1 MKKNGF
7 ISITVIYSFFLVF
20 LSLMLFIVTNMIT
33 NRNLLDN
40 LKKEIKNDITDSNL
54 VRYLMNHSDELNL
67 VKHDDKLEYG
77 LNDGSLR
84 YTGTNP
90 SNYLKFKNDY
100 KVFRIIGVINGKV
113 KVIDIGKN
121 NTLSYDNTLTNVY
134 INTSIRTFLVTEY
147 QNSMS
152 SLMDYIDEAT
162 YYVGGID
169 ESLQNR
175 NANIIAKEELSNNG
189 SYVNDYFSLPYISD
203 YIYAS
208 SDAYNKTITKN
219 NNWMY
224 IRSDMWFLTR
234 NKSNLIQSFYLNS
247 NGVLSIANVT
257 DNKYINKVFFIKGNL
272 SILSGTGTNRD
283 PYIVGW

>member
-90 SNYLKFKNDY
+90 SNYLKFKNDS

-208 SDAYNKTITKN
+208 SDAYNKTITQN

-224 IRSDMWFLTR
+224 IGSDMWFLTR

-257 DNKYINKVFFIKGNL
+257 DNKYINKVFFIKGNI
-272 SILSGTGTNRD
+272 SIISGTGTNQD

>member
-272 SILSGTGTNRD
+272 SIISGTGTNRD

>member
-90 SNYLKFKNDY
+90 SNYLKCKNDS

-208 SDAYNKTITKN
+208 SDAYNKTITQN

-224 IRSDMWFLTR
+224 IGSDMWFLTR

-272 SILSGTGTNRD
+272 SILSGTGTNQD
-283 PYIVGW
+283 PYIVG

>member
-169 ESLQNR
+169 ESLKNR
-175 NANIIAKEELSNNG
+175 NANVIAKEELSNNG

-257 DNKYINKVFFIKGNL
+257 ENKYINKVFFIKGNL
-272 SILSGTGTNRD
+272 SIISGTGTNRD
-283 PYIVGW
+283 PYIVG

>member
-90 SNYLKFKNDY
+90 SNYLKFKNDS

-208 SDAYNKTITKN
+208 SDAYNKTITQN

-224 IRSDMWFLTR
+224 IGSDMWFLTR

-272 SILSGTGTNRD
+272 SIISGTGTNQD

>member
-90 SNYLKFKNDY
+90 SNYLKFKNDS

-208 SDAYNKTITKN
+208 SDAYNKTITQN

-224 IRSDMWFLTR
+224 IGSDMWFLTR

-272 SILSGTGTNRD
+272 SIISGTGTNRD
-283 PYIVGW
+283 PYIVG

>member
-40 LKKEIKNDITDSNL
+40 LKKEIKNDITDSSL

-90 SNYLKFKNDY
+90 SNYLKFKNDS
-100 KVFRIIGVINGKV
+100 KIFRIIGVINGKV

-169 ESLQNR
+169 ESLKNR

-208 SDAYNKTITKN
+208 SDAYNKTITQN

-224 IRSDMWFLTR
+224 IGSDMWFLTR

-272 SILSGTGTNRD
+272 SIISGTGTNQD
-283 PYIVGW
+283 PYIVG

>member
-7 ISITVIYSFFLVF
+7 ISITIIYSFFLVF

-169 ESLQNR
+169 ESLKNR

-257 DNKYINKVFFIKGNL
+257 ENKYINKVFFIKGNL
-272 SILSGTGTNRD
+272 SIISGTGTNRD
-283 PYIVGW
+283 PYIVG

>member
-90 SNYLKFKNDY
+90 SNYLKFKNDS

-272 SILSGTGTNRD
+272 SIISGTGTNRD
-283 PYIVGW
+283 PYIVG

>member
-90 SNYLKFKNDY
+90 SNYLKFKNDS

-189 SYVNDYFSLPYISD
+189 SYVNDYFSLPYIGD

-208 SDAYNKTITKN
+208 SDAYNKTITQN

-224 IRSDMWFLTR
+224 IGSDMWFLTR

-272 SILSGTGTNRD
+272 SIISGTGTNQD
-283 PYIVGW
+283 PYIVG